1 MGCLVNVCIKTML
14 GLYLH
19 LFVGGSM
26 PYLLYLCLFAHRGVQ
41 CILCCVFVL
50 FVFVLLLVSLNCP
63 FLIAPSIFSN
73 VYL

>member
-1 MGCLVNVCIKTML
+1 
-14 GLYLH
+14 
-19 LFVGGSM
+19 M

-41 CILCCVFVL
+41 YILCCVFVL
-50 FVFVLLLVSLNCP
+50 FVFVLLLVSLNCS